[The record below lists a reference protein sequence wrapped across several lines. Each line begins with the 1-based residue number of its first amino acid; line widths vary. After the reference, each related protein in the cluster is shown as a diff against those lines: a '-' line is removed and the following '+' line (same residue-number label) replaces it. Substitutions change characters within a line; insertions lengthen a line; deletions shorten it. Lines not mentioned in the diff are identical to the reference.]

1 MGAEPQAA
9 REGLPSSSSSGLGA
23 ERPYVSGCWRWS
35 TTWTRWALLPLWGLP
50 AGAAGTPGQLRASL
64 TETPLDRRV
73 GAAVV
78 AAGLQ
83 VEPSAGGVGSRD
95 PAPALETP
103 RITVNTA
110 GPQALRQ
117 PHR

>member
-1 MGAEPQAA
+1 MLEVVNHVDKVGAT
-9 REGLPSSSSSGLGA
+9 STLGA
-23 ERPYVSGCWRWS
+23 SSRGRWDP
-35 TTWTRWALLPLWGLP
+35 W
-50 AGAAGTPGQLRASL
+50 QLRASL

-83 VEPSAGGVGSRD
+83 VEPPARGVGSRD

-110 GPQALRQ
+110 GPQALCQ
-117 PHR
+117 PHCRA